1 MWEIWTS
8 VSGVLFCVSL
18 DVQHLLTSVKLF
30 VQQILYVATDKSRL
44 REVFS
49 AFGLVTKVTLRRG
62 FGFITLGSRE
72 AAEDAISKMDRSQL
86 DGRVIRVKEKKPNES
101 GATNKSGTKPKM
113 KIQKKKAAPLVS
125 GVESNGSSGAESSPK
140 DKADK
145 DKKKSDKGKVKK
157 SQQKPKMGDIFEC
170 PSCKEQYQTYNK
182 CEEHTKKC
190 LFGLVS
196 HLKPVVKR
204 GK

>member
-1 MWEIWTS
+1 
-8 VSGVLFCVSL
+8 
-18 DVQHLLTSVKLF
+18 
-30 VQQILYVATDKSRL
+30 
-44 REVFS
+44 
-49 AFGLVTKVTLRRG
+49 
-62 FGFITLGSRE
+62 
-72 AAEDAISKMDRSQL
+72 MDRSQL
-86 DGRVIRVKEKKPNES
+86 DGRVIRVKKKKPSES
-101 GATNKSGTKPKM
+101 GATKNKSGVKTM
-113 KIQKKKAAPLVS
+113 KKSQKKKAVTVSS
-125 GVESNGSSGAESSPK
+125 GVKSNGSSVAESSSI

-145 DKKKSDKGKVKK
+145 INRKK

-196 HLKPVVKR
+196 HLKPVVRR